1 MKGQAEAVHGSGR
14 YWRIRV
20 WLEVLKTTVWI
31 AIHWV
36 YRGPFGH

>member
-1 MKGQAEAVHGSGR
+1 MRERPEAVHGSGR

-20 WLEVLKTTVWI
+20 WLEVIKASVWI
-31 AIHWV
+31 VVQWV

>member
-1 MKGQAEAVHGSGR
+1 VKEQPEAVRGAGR

-20 WLEVLKTTVWI
+20 WLEMIKASAWI
-31 AIHWV
+31 AIHWI